1 MNKILLCITLTLI
14 INAATS
20 VSALFASS
28 DNVSASAK
36 LDTNRITIGDQIN
49 YTVTLAEPPD
59 YKLAAPAKPAQ
70 IGQWDVK
77 DLKIS
82 QEKKDKLFSYINY
95 TLTTFTTGQVTI
107 PELTFQ
113 LADNNNS
120 QFNVT
125 IQSVTVTVDSVL
137 GLAKGTPGLRDIKP
151 PLYLTIPVGIYLF
164 WLLIIAAV
172 LTGAWLWYQNYRK
185 RFPQLP
191 AGPIVPPVP
200 PFQAAKEELEKLR
213 NSNLI
218 KEGMIKEFYITL
230 TDIIRKYLGAVYS
243 IDTMDKTTAE
253 IYQQL
258 RASEQDKKSLVL
270 IRDFFD
276 ECDFVKFAKY
286 RPEEKIIWE
295 DFEKA
300 EKIVGI

>member
-1 MNKILLCITLTLI
+1 
-14 INAATS
+14 
-20 VSALFASS
+20 LFAILISIGALGLFAAG
-28 DNVSASAK
+28 DNISASAK
-36 LDTNRITIGDQIN
+36 IDKSHITIGDPVN
-49 YTVTLAEPPD
+49 YTVVLVSPLD
-59 YKLAAPAKPAQ
+59 YKLTAPAKTPQ
-70 IGQWDVK
+70 IGRWDLK

-82 QEKKDKLFSYINY
+82 QEIKDKLYSNLNY
-95 TLTTFTTGQVTI
+95 TLTAFTTGEIVV

-113 LADNNNS
+113 FTDANNA
-120 QFNVT
+120 QFSIT
-125 IQSVTVTVDSVL
+125 TQSAAVTVDSVL

-151 PLYLTIPVGIYLF
+151 PLYLNIPISVYLF
-164 WLLIIAAV
+164 WLLIVTAV

-185 RFPQLP
+185 RLPQLP
-191 AGPIVPPVP
+191 AGPVIPQVP
-200 PFQAAKEELEKLR
+200 PFQTAKEELEKLK

-218 KEGMIKEFYITL
+218 KDGMVKEFYIAL

-243 IDTMDKTTAE
+243 IDTMDKTTTE

-258 RASEQDKKSLVL
+258 RSQEQDKKALFL

-286 RPEEKIIWE
+286 RPEEKIIRE